1 MPPPVA
7 VGGTPSQSWRLV
19 FGAGAALWVAST
31 IVLVLTDDDVLL
43 PTVVLVGGFL
53 VPVTVVQR
61 ESVASW
67 TLPAPSTLSDPW
79 LFSLVESLF
88 ILPAHL
94 GHLTKPEGGIMQ
106 WPRRLSHAHP
116 PKLGCQHRTQDLIDH
131 RELTSS
137 TTSHVNPR
145 RAARLAGRGVP
156 C

>member
-31 IVLVLTDDDVLL
+31 IVLVLTDDHVLL
-43 PTVVLVGGFL
+43 LTVVLVGGFL

-79 LFSLVESLF
+79 LFSLVEWAVMIAVAIVGSLL
-88 ILPAHL
+88 IHRRWRSAHVTRS
-94 GHLTKPEGGIMQ
+94 G
-106 WPRRLSHAHP
+106 
-116 PKLGCQHRTQDLIDH
+116 
-131 RELTSS
+131 
-137 TTSHVNPR
+137 
-145 RAARLAGRGVP
+145 
-156 C
+156 

>member
-43 PTVVLVGGFL
+43 PTVVLVGSFL

-79 LFSLVESLF
+79 LFSLVEWAVMISVAIAGSLL
-88 ILPAHL
+88 IHRRWRSAHV
-94 GHLTKPEGGIMQ
+94 
-106 WPRRLSHAHP
+106 
-116 PKLGCQHRTQDLIDH
+116 TQ
-131 RELTSS
+131 S
-137 TTSHVNPR
+137 
-145 RAARLAGRGVP
+145 G
-156 C
+156 